1 MYIKELLS
9 IKGITQK
16 ELAERMGVSLSA
28 VKQMVLITTATLSNS
43 PFPILSS
50 FANIGKVDSH
60 CDGMWEF
67 FIDPQKRER
76 AGTQRFP
83 KCGAKLVLTAEE

>member
-28 VKQMVLITTATLSNS
+28 VKQMVAAKSITTATLSK
-43 PFPILSS
+43 I
-50 FANIGKVDSH
+50 AIAME
-60 CDGMWEF
+60 CEMWEF
-67 FIDPQKRER
+67 FIDPKKRER
-76 AGTQRFP
+76 TGTLRCP
-83 KCGAKLVLTAEE
+83 KCGVKLVLTAEE